1 MITDERLK
9 ELSHN
14 TDVSRGFREMAR
26 ELLVVREADRDLAT
40 TVDVVLRDYEKG
52 AGAHEMAAMLLRAL
66 AAHRT
71 ALAV

>member
-9 ELSHN
+9 ELTHN
-14 TDVSRGFREMAR
+14 TEVSRGFREMAQ
-26 ELLVVREADRDLAT
+26 ELLTIREADRQLAI

-52 AGAHEMAAMLLRAL
+52 AHEMAATLQRAL
-66 AAHRT
+66 TAHRT